1 MQGDEGAEQ
10 SAGISSARSG
20 TLFALPPPAP
30 LDIHDSNAAEKWKE
44 FEQAWRN
51 YSVAMKLHQE
61 PETVQIATLLT
72 VIGAEARK
80 VFSTFTFGGDNRD
93 RIQPVLESFAAY
105 CQPLKNVPFERYKF
119 YSRMQDAGESYDHY
133 RTALR
138 QLADRCEFETI
149 TADQILR
156 DKLVFGIQ
164 DSKVRERLLREKNL
178 SLQKTDEICR
188 AHETMIQQMKVVGG
202 AALRIQIRA
211 M

>member
-1 MQGDEGAEQ
+1 
-10 SAGISSARSG
+10 
-20 TLFALPPPAP
+20 
-30 LDIHDSNAAEKWKE
+30 
-44 FEQAWRN
+44 
-51 YSVAMKLHQE
+51 MKLHHE

-72 VIGAEARK
+72 VIGAKARK
-80 VFSTFTFGGDNRD
+80 VFSKFTVGVDNRD

-105 CQPLKNVPFERYKF
+105 FQPLKNVPFERYKF

-133 RTALR
+133 RTTLR

-149 TADQILR
+149 TADQIVR

-188 AHETMIQQMKVVGG
+188 AHETMIQEMKVVGG
-202 AALRIQIRA
+202 AGIGDTGPSDVNAFSKEPKRGKKARRA
-211 M
+211 RFPRGAESRVKTYDFCGHLHDVSKRDNCPAI